1 MTDIEA
7 IYDISIPL
15 GAGAVDWPGFPP
27 YSRELVSEMNAGGPA
42 DVSKLTMI
50 CHVGTHVDT
59 PSHFVVGGKS
69 LDEYPVDDWILPAQV
84 VSIEDSQ
91 AIRPSELRRLNIRPG
106 EAVLFQ
112 TDNSR
117 IGHCVSG
124 VFTEDYVYITPEAAD
139 FLIQREIS
147 LVGIDYGSVD
157 RFDDSKM
164 TTHHRLLDSGIR
176 IVEGVNLKDI
186 PVGRYTL
193 FCLPLRIMGAEG
205 APARAI
211 LVRYR

>member
-147 LVGIDYGSVD
+147 LVGID
-157 RFDDSKM
+157 
-164 TTHHRLLDSGIR
+164 
-176 IVEGVNLKDI
+176 
-186 PVGRYTL
+186 
-193 FCLPLRIMGAEG
+193 
-205 APARAI
+205 
-211 LVRYR
+211 